1 MPETSNPSG
10 ERTLIQRGVDLFYN
24 ANLTVSMLAIGYDLT
39 IQELVRERKRAW
51 TLTLEPHLAVL
62 HNNFVG
68 DIGEAFAYVFVAPTV
83 AEVINFG
90 VQQSENISEGVKK
103 VFEVGTQILPYC
115 MAIFFLAAA
124 FDGETAQHI
133 FKWGT
138 PDAGD
143 LYGVTYGTAM
153 ALITALKFRNRV
165 FPRGSSAC

>member
-1 MPETSNPSG
+1 MPETSITG
-10 ERTLIQRGVDLFYN
+10 ERSLFQRGVDLLYN
-24 ANLTVSMLAIGYDLT
+24 ANLAVSMLAIGYDLT
-39 IQELVRERKRAW
+39 LQELVREKQRAG

-62 HNNFVG
+62 HDNFVG

-90 VQQSENISEGVKK
+90 IQQSENVSEGVKK
-103 VFEVGTQILPYC
+103 IFETGTQILPYV
-115 MAIFFLAAA
+115 MAILFMAAA

-143 LYGVTYGTAM
+143 LYGVTYGTIM
-153 ALITALKFRNRV
+153 ALITAIRFRNRV
-165 FPRGSSAC
+165 FPRETST

>member
-1 MPETSNPSG
+1 MPETSDSSDKKS
-10 ERTLIQRGVDLFYN
+10 LIQRGADLLYH

-39 IQELVRERKRAW
+39 IQELVRERERAG

-90 VQQSENISEGVKK
+90 VQQSENVSEGVKK

-115 MAIFFLAAA
+115 MAILFLAAA
-124 FDGETAQHI
+124 FDGETAQRI

-138 PDAGD
+138 PDAAD
-143 LYGVTYGTAM
+143 LFGVSYGTAV
-153 ALITALKFRNRV
+153 ALITALRFRNRV
-165 FPRGSSAC
+165 FPRGTSAC